1 MKNKN
6 LIIGLAVA
14 GGVYALWRFIIKPK
28 VIDKMAQKSINDYE
42 QFDLQRELIAAS
54 LPQETIIPNEVIDTD
69 FEQIT

>member
-14 GGVYALWRFIIKPK
+14 GSVYAIWRFVIKPK
-28 VIDKMAQKSINDYE
+28 VIDKMAAKAVDDYE
-42 QFDLQRELIAAS
+42 KFDLQRELIAAS
-54 LPQETIIPNEVIDTD
+54 LPQETINTNEVIDTD